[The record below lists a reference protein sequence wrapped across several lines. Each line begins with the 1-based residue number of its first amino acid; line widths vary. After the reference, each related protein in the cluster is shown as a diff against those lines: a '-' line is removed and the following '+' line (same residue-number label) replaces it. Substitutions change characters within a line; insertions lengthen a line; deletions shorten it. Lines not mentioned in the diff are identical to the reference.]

1 MGTNARLTSRRIL
14 IALTASLT
22 TLATTLAHA
31 QKLTIERMFT
41 APDLSGATLRSPQIS
56 PDGRLVAYLRGAERN
71 KDRLDLWA
79 YDIGKRHHHL
89 LVDSAKLVPEE
100 HALSAEEEQRR
111 ERQRT
116 SSLSGIVEYQF
127 SPDSRYLLVPLGGD
141 LYVYDLQATPQK
153 AVHRLTQGA
162 RYETDAK
169 FSPLGHY
176 VSFIRDQNL
185 VVYDLASGKEQYIT
199 HEGGGLISFGT
210 AEFIAQEEMA
220 RTTGYWWAPNEKRIA
235 FTRVDESPVPEIE
248 RFEIYADRT
257 QVVKQRYPAAG
268 SPNAIVQLFVGGV
281 ASATSR
287 SGADTSARTP
297 TGTNTGSV
305 RVDLGSNPD
314 FYLTHVNWFPDSSA
328 IAVQR
333 EARDQKTLTLLRAD
347 PASGLTNELLSEHS
361 NTWIELNDNLTFL
374 NQSRQFIWASNRT
387 GFQHLYLY
395 DWTGK
400 LIRPLTQGEW
410 QVTGD
415 NDTHAMRGVDEDR
428 GLVYFLANT
437 ESPIERHLYSV
448 SFTDAS
454 VPIQRITI
462 DAGWHA
468 VAMSGDTLM
477 FLDTFSTPDQ
487 PPSLTLRSVTGA
499 ALADLVPNKITRDHP
514 YAPYLSEHLPTEFGT
529 LSAKDGQTLH
539 YQIIKPRNI
548 QPGHRYPVIVD
559 VYGGPGSQ
567 RVRRAW
573 GGYPRG
579 NEGFFRQF
587 LAQNGYIVFTLDNR
601 GSGSRGVRF
610 ETALYHRLGSV
621 EVEDQVTGVNFL
633 SSLPYVD
640 PARVGVFGWSYGGYM
655 ALMCMMQAPDVFAA
669 GVSGAPVTDWKL
681 YDTHYTERFMGTPQ
695 SNPEGYAQSS
705 VLHYAADLKGA
716 LLIMHGMAD
725 DNVLFTHSTTLFK
738 KLQDLNE
745 PFEIMTYPGGK
756 HGLLRHADMGRHG
769 YTTVKNFFDRTIGE
783 GVGSLSGA
791 AIGPGRAEQSGH

>member
-1 MGTNARLTSRRIL
+1 MHPRLPSHWIL
-14 IALTASLT
+14 IALMASFT
-22 TLATTLAHA
+22 TLATTVTQAE
-31 QKLTIERMFT
+31 KLTIDRMFA
-41 APDLSGATLRSPQIS
+41 APDLSGASLRAPQIS

-79 YDIGKRHHHL
+79 YDISTHRHRL
-89 LVDSAKLVPEE
+89 LVDSSKLVPQE

-116 SSLSGIVEYQF
+116 SSLTGIVEYQF
-127 SPDSRYLLVPLGGD
+127 SSDSRHLLVPLGGD
-141 LYVYDLQATPQK
+141 LYVYDLQARPDK
-153 AVHRLTQGA
+153 AVRRLTHTGS
-162 RYETDAK
+162 YETDAK
-169 FSPLGHY
+169 FSPNGRY

-185 VVYDLASGKEQYIT
+185 VVYDLATGKEHNVT
-199 HEGGGLISFGT
+199 HDGGGVISFGT

-220 RTTGYWWAPNEKRIA
+220 RTTGYWWAPNDEWIA
-235 FTRVDESPVPEIE
+235 FTRVDESPVHEVE

-257 QVVKQRYPAAG
+257 TVVKQRYPGPG
-268 SPNAIVQLFVGGV
+268 SPNAIVQLFVAEV
-281 ASATSR
+281 APATAAPIS
-287 SGADTSARTP
+287 P
-297 TGTNTGSV
+297 V
-305 RVDLGSNPD
+305 KVDLGTNPD
-314 FYLTHVNWFPDSSA
+314 FYLARVNWFPDSSA

-333 EARDQKTLTLLRAD
+333 EARDQKSLALLQAD
-347 PASGLTNELLSEHS
+347 PLSGTTNELLSEHS

-374 NQSRQFIWASNRT
+374 HKTRQLIWASNRS

-415 NDTHAMRGVDEDR
+415 NDSHGMRGVDEDR
-428 GLVYFLANT
+428 GLVYFTANT
-437 ESPIERHLYSV
+437 ESPIERQLYSV

-454 VPIQRITI
+454 IPMQKIT
-462 DAGWHA
+462 AGSGWHA
-468 VAMSGDTLM
+468 VAMSGDGRM
-477 FLDTFSTPDQ
+477 FLDTFSTPEQ
-487 PPSLTLRSVTGA
+487 PPSMTLRSATGD
-499 ALADLVPNKITRDHP
+499 ALADLVPNKVAEDHP
-514 YAPYLSEHLPTEFGT
+514 YAPYLADDLPTEFGT

-539 YQIIKPRNI
+539 YQIIKPRNLEE
-548 QPGHRYPVIVD
+548 GHRYPVIVD
-559 VYGGPGSQ
+559 VYGGPGYQ
-567 RVRRAW
+567 RVRKAW

-579 NEGFFRQF
+579 NEGYFRQF

-610 ETALYHRLGSV
+610 ESALYEHMGSV

-633 SSLPYVD
+633 RTLPYVD

-681 YDTHYTERFMGTPQ
+681 YDTHYTERYMGTPQ
-695 SNPEGYAQSS
+695 SNPEAYERSS
-705 VLHYAADLKGA
+705 VMHYAADLKGP

-738 KLQDLNE
+738 KLQDLNV
-745 PFEIMTYPGGK
+745 PFDVMTYPGGK

-769 YTTVKNFFDRTIGE
+769 YSTIKRFFDRTIGAD
-783 GVGSLSGA
+783 A
-791 AIGPGRAEQSGH
+791 ASDESH

>member
-1 MGTNARLTSRRIL
+1 MNNRLPRRRIGTAL
-14 IALTASLT
+14 IASLFSIGM
-22 TLATTLAHA
+22 TLAQTDLAHA
-31 QKLTIERMFT
+31 ELVHSDKLSIERLFA
-41 APDLSGATLRSPQIS
+41 APDLSGASLRSPQIS
-56 PDGRLVAYLRGAERN
+56 PDGRFVAYLRGAERN

-79 YDIGKRHHHL
+79 YDIATHEHHV
-89 LVDSAKLVPEE
+89 LVDSARLVPQER
-100 HALSAEEEQRR
+100 ALSAEEEQRR

-141 LYVYDLQATPQK
+141 LYVYDLRAKPQR
-153 AVHRLTQGA
+153 AVHRLTRTA
-162 RYETDAK
+162 SYETDAK

-185 VVYDLASGKEQYIT
+185 VIYELATGKERALTQ
-199 HEGGGLISFGT
+199 GGGGVISFAT
-210 AEFIAQEEMA
+210 AEFVAQEEMG

-235 FTRVDESPVPEIE
+235 FTRVDESPVPEVE

-268 SPNAIVQLFVGGV
+268 SPNAKVQLFV
-281 ASATSR
+281 TEI
-287 SGADTSARTP
+287 
-297 TGTNTGSV
+297 GSDAAAV
-305 RVDLGSNPD
+305 QVELGSDPD
-314 FYLTHVNWFPDSSA
+314 FYLARVNWFPDSNA
-328 IAVQR
+328 LAVQR
-333 EARDQKTLTLLRAD
+333 ESRDQKRLTLLRAD
-347 PASGLTNELLSEHS
+347 PVSGSATELLTEQSDY
-361 NTWIELNDNLTFL
+361 WVELNDNLTFL
-374 NQSRQFIWASNRT
+374 GKSRQLIWASQRS

-395 DWTGK
+395 DWNGQ

-415 NDTHAMRGVDEDR
+415 NDTHGMRGVDEDR
-428 GLVYFLANT
+428 GIVYFTANA
-437 ESPIERHLYSV
+437 ESALERHLYSV
-448 SFTDAS
+448 SFTDPS
-454 VPIQRITI
+454 VSMQRITV

-468 VAMSGDTLM
+468 VTMSGDTRM

-487 PPSLTLRSVTGA
+487 PPSLTLRSVTGV

-514 YAPYLSEHLPTEFGT
+514 YAPYLSDHLPTEFGT
-529 LSAKDGQTLH
+529 LSAKDGQMLH
-539 YQIIKPRNI
+539 YQMIKPRNLEA
-548 QPGHRYPVIVD
+548 GHRYPVIVD

-567 RVRRAW
+567 RVRKAW
-573 GGYPRG
+573 PGYPRG
-579 NEGFFRQF
+579 SSEGFFRQY

-601 GSGSRGVRF
+601 GSGSRGVKF
-610 ETALYHRLGSV
+610 ETALYHHLASV
-621 EVEDQVTGVNFL
+621 EVEDQVVGVSFL
-633 SSLPYVD
+633 KTLPYVD

-681 YDTHYTERFMGTPQ
+681 YDTHYTERYMGTPQ
-695 SNPEGYAQSS
+695 SNPDGYANSS
-705 VLHYAADLKGA
+705 VMNYVEDLKGP

-756 HGLLRHADMGRHG
+756 HGLLRHPDMGLHG
-769 YTTVKNFFDRTIGE
+769 YTTIKRFFDRTIG
-783 GVGSLSGA
+783 GDQ
-791 AIGPGRAEQSGH
+791 GR